1 MTKVTLDTNTFDYI
15 YENDIIDKIKS
26 SVLKWK
32 LQLFA
37 THIQIDEV
45 QKSLSDDTKKETI
58 KKAIE
63 NVHVKI
69 IPTSATVVGIGLEK
83 YSKHGFIGSKVGG
96 QIRLPSHQDDTVLF
110 KDLKKVNTK
119 NPLKNTA
126 DLIILY
132 TAVIEK
138 MDYLATDNINHF
150 RKGLKVFKENKNTK
164 LELINNTEFEKLL

>member
-1 MTKVTLDTNTFDYI
+1 LTKVMLDTNTFDYI

-26 SVLKWK
+26 SVLKEK

-37 THIQIDEV
+37 THIQIDEI
-45 QKSLSDDTKKETI
+45 QKPSDDTKKERI
-58 KKAIE
+58 KKGIE

-69 IPTSATVVGIGLEK
+69 ISTFATVVGIGLEK
-83 YSKHGFIGSKVGG
+83 CSKHGFIGFKVGR
-96 QIRLPSHQDDTVLF
+96 QIHLPSLQDDTVLF
-110 KDLKKVNTK
+110 KDLKKVNIK

-138 MDYLATDNINHF
+138 MDFLATDNINHF
-150 RKGLKVFKENKNTK
+150 RKGLKVIKENKNK
-164 LELINNTEFEKLL
+164 N